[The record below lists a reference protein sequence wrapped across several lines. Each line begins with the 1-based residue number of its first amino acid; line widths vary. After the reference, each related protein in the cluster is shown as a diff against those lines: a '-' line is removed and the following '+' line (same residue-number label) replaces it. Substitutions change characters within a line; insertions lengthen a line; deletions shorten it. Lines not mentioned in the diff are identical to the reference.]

1 MASGIALVVAN
12 VVGIW
17 YLPGPAE
24 RNVELTLWNVAAT
37 LIGALVTL
45 CVEVVYYA
53 LHGRDDLIDGL
64 DTRLALIENL
74 MADYAAARP
83 ISAAT
88 RARLPQFAMVGAGS
102 LRRHVARG
110 SYSQFYRTRM
120 SALVSLVG
128 APLILLRPSPTRILR
143 CPGLKIAPAA

>member
-1 MASGIALVVAN
+1 MVFFVLRCLANYAVASGIALVVAN

-37 LIGALVTL
+37 VIGALVTL
-45 CVEVVYYA
+45 GVEIVYYA

-64 DTRLALIENL
+64 DTRLALIEDL

-83 ISAAT
+83 IFSAT

-102 LRRHVARG
+102 FAAR
-110 SYSQFYRTRM
+110 
-120 SALVSLVG
+120 
-128 APLILLRPSPTRILR
+128 
-143 CPGLKIAPAA
+143 